1 MLWNS
6 KHSLST
12 AIGII
17 VMWCFQFSG
26 INLIN
31 QYASFFKLTENEQF
45 LLSFLLSIIS
55 LVWWAVCLYL
65 VTIFGRKGL
74 LMFGL
79 LSVCCWNTLLFQ
91 VFDDDR
97 LESDI
102 DNRYSIFINVMVIL
116 IMIIYTMGFYF
127 GIASVSWIY
136 VTETMTPKGLAIAIL
151 FRLLVNIVVT
161 TLPFLALNLSHYDS
175 EASFIK
181 YLGGF
186 FFMYAGWWLINY
198 FLLLVFLKETKEL
211 NEHKLRSLY
220 RSGTFSI
227 TRSVNKALI

>member
-1 MLWNS
+1 
-6 KHSLST
+6 
-12 AIGII
+12 
-17 VMWCFQFSG
+17 MWCFQFSG
-26 INLIN
+26 ISLID

-45 LLSFLLSIIS
+45 LLNFVLSIIS
-55 LVWWAVCLYL
+55 LVWWSVSLYL

-161 TLPFLALNLSHYDS
+161 TLPFLALNLSHYNP

-211 NEHKLRSLY
+211 TEHKLKIIY
-220 RSGTFSI
+220 GSGRFSI
-227 TRSVNKALI
+227 TKSINDTYYMKR